1 MIICD
6 TRIGKGVSRLE
17 NREKLH
23 FMRIAADEWDPCRV
37 ELTAGH
43 HAEEN

>member
-6 TRIGKGVSRLE
+6 TRIGKGVPLLE
-17 NREKLH
+17 AREKLH
-23 FMRIAADEWDPCRV
+23 FMRIAADEWEPCRV

-43 HAEEN
+43 NAEEK